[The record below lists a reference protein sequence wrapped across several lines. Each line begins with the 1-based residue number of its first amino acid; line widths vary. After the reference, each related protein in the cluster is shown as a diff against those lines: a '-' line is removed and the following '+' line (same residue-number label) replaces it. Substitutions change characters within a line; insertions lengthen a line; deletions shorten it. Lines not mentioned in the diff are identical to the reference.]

1 MDHPAS
7 ADNQNESTEK
17 PWPRLPKI
25 AKLEFQQS
33 FAVAQLAVKLC
44 TLKKGGVKGA
54 TREGE
59 PHSRE
64 FSCRGLGVD
73 SERAQACVTTANRRG
88 VFGGARRQR

>member
-17 PWPRLPKI
+17 PWTRLPKI

-44 TLKKGGVKGA
+44 TLKKAESKA
-54 TREGE
+54 PLERESLTPGNFLAAAWE
-59 PHSRE
+59 LIQS
-64 FSCRGLGVD
+64 
-73 SERAQACVTTANRRG
+73 
-88 VFGGARRQR
+88 ARKHV